1 MGNAANHKRRIGRLA
16 LAGLVS
22 FALINF
28 AVATFPS
35 PATRAG
41 AGPPTLPRLIGN
53 DVQSGQD
60 PELAHV
66 VSVLAGRRTTVWCWS
81 REDWNTRTAGLQR
94 RYPGLSVAGP
104 WRAYTTVV
112 PRPVVHFS
120 PQICAGLTALA
131 ASRRPVQ
138 KSNSTVPYAWAVA
151 TLAHEAAHASGV
163 FDERAATCYGA
174 QSIRRASML
183 LGQSGV
189 EGQHLAE
196 LYWTRWY
203 RWHDH
208 NHRSSECRNDGR
220 LDIRRHTNIWP

>member
-1 MGNAANHKRRIGRLA
+1 MGNAANRKRRIGRLA

-28 AVATFPS
+28 AVATFPI

-41 AGPPTLPRLIGN
+41 AGPPRLPRLIGN
-53 DVQSGQD
+53 DVQSGKN

-66 VSVLAGRRTTVWCWS
+66 VSALAGRRTTVWCWS

-120 PQICAGLTALA
+120 PQICAELTALA

-138 KSNSTVPYAWAVA
+138 KSKSTDAYAWAVS
-151 TLAHEAAHASGV
+151 TLAHEAAHASGI

-174 QSIRRASML
+174 QSVRRASML
-183 LGQSGV
+183 LGKTSA

-196 LYWTRWY
+196 LYWARWY
-203 RWHDH
+203 RWHDR
-208 NHRSSECRNDGR
+208 NHRSGECRNGGR

>member
-1 MGNAANHKRRIGRLA
+1 MGNAANRKRRIGRLA

-41 AGPPTLPRLIGN
+41 AGPPRLPRLIGN
-53 DVQSGQD
+53 DVESGQD
-60 PELAHV
+60 PKLARV
-66 VSVLAGRRTTVWCWS
+66 VSALAGRRTTVWCWS

-104 WRAYTTVV
+104 WRAYSTVV

-120 PQICAGLTALA
+120 PQICAELTALA
-131 ASRRPVQ
+131 ASRRPVH
-138 KSNSTVPYAWAVA
+138 NSTSRDAYAWAVS
-151 TLAHEAAHASGV
+151 TLAHEAVHASGV
-163 FDERAATCYGA
+163 FDERVATCYGA

-183 LGQSGV
+183 LGKSSG
-189 EGQHLAE
+189 EGQRLAE
-196 LYWTRWY
+196 LYWARWY
-203 RWHDH
+203 RWHDR
-208 NHRSSECRNDGR
+208 NHRSSECRNGGR
-220 LDIRRHTNIWP
+220 FDIRRHTNTWP